1 MLAKSYLF
9 VPGDNDK
16 KMLKAKNAGADAL
29 ILCLED
35 AVSEK
40 NKKLARDKVLQFL
53 LAHQSSSKRKSTLS
67 QLWVRVNSL
76 SSSHLLNDLVTI
88 MPGKPFGVFLPKPS
102 GSEDFQTVDHY
113 LTALEVQNNLEVGS
127 TRVMSV
133 AESSIGAI
141 NQNTFIHASPRLKG
155 FTWGAEDLS
164 ADIGAI
170 TNCEPDGAHFLIH
183 RMNRANCLLVASAG
197 NMQAID
203 GICSDYKCQKKLRTE
218 CGRARMEG
226 FTGKLAI
233 HPDQVDI
240 INQCFTPTD
249 DEVAYARRV
258 VDAFANSHGAG
269 TVGLDGR
276 MLDLPH
282 LKQAQQI
289 LRQAEST

>member
-16 KMLKAKNAGADAL
+16 KMLKAKNAGADAI

-35 AVSEK
+35 AVAETS
-40 NKKLARDKVLQFL
+40 KKAARAKVRQFL
-53 LAHQSSSKRKSTLS
+53 QAHEDDSPC

-76 SSSHLLNDLVTI
+76 SSPHVLKDLVEV
-88 MPGKPFGVFLPKPS
+88 MPGKPFGVFLPKPA
-102 GSEDFQTVDHY
+102 EADDFKTLDNY
-113 LTALEVQNNLEVGS
+113 LTALEVQNGIAAGS
-127 TRVMSV
+127 THIMSV

-141 NQNTFIHASPRLKG
+141 NQNAFIHASQRLSG
-155 FTWGAEDLS
+155 LTWGAEDLT
-164 ADIGAI
+164 ADIGAT
-170 TNCEPDGAHFLIH
+170 TNRDKDGTYFLIH
-183 RMNRANCLLVASAG
+183 RMNRANCLLVSAAG

-203 GICSDYKCQKKLRTE
+203 GICPDYRSQKTLRTE
-218 CGRARMEG
+218 CERARMEG

-233 HPDQVDI
+233 HPDQVAI
-240 INQCFTPTD
+240 INECFTPSK

-258 VDAFANSHGAG
+258 VEAFAKANGAG

-282 LKQAQQI
+282 LKQAQRI
-289 LRQAEST
+289 LEQSEAD